1 MKLRTSRE
9 QGEKKSWKE
18 RNFMVKLRSS
28 AKKKN
33 WKTKKKSEE
42 GNGKQVSKTNSH
54 VESVK

>member
-9 QGEKKSWKE
+9 QGGKKKSQKE

-33 WKTKKKSEE
+33 RKTKKSLRKVMGSR
-42 GNGKQVSKTNSH
+42 KATQTH
-54 VESVK
+54 M